1 MKHFVRIKSEFYQF
15 YTDEKY
21 ILVRKNW
28 YMHDKKII
36 LLIYSTVEMINL
48 PLNKNC
54 CSCTMKHKG
63 C

>member
-28 YMHDKKII
+28 YMHDKK
-36 LLIYSTVEMINL
+36 
-48 PLNKNC
+48 
-54 CSCTMKHKG
+54 
-63 C
+63 